1 MKMKLR
7 TFCSAVIMLIEIL
20 GIVLLI
26 VNRKKIVI
34 ENNAPVLLESDK
46 RDIVRQA
53 PGIVAA
59 ATALIILTVLSLFN

>member
-7 TFCSAVIMLIEIL
+7 TFCSAVIMQIEIL

-46 RDIVRQA
+46 RDIVRRA